1 MDNNKE
7 EINVFIEPIFL
18 KKTKFHLPSKIKLMK
33 LKKKIRHVSPDFNT
47 MIDIYN
53 FLIILRNIYMY
64 TNDDKHNL
72 FIATVPKHYDAAMI
86 YKESNFEIK
95 FILKKETRLIGI
107 EITRNCNTTKDKEQ
121 IIFNEGENII
131 TSKYDEEKFLFII
144 SCLMN
149 GLVDLIDY
157 YYNNKKF

>member
-1 MDNNKE
+1 
-7 EINVFIEPIFL
+7 
-18 KKTKFHLPSKIKLMK
+18 
-33 LKKKIRHVSPDFNT
+33 

-86 YKESNFEIK
+86 YKENNFELK
-95 FILKKETRLIGI
+95 FILKKETKLIGI
-107 EITRNCNTTKDKEQ
+107 EITRNSNTTKDKEQ
-121 IIFNEGENII
+121 IIFNEGEDII
-131 TSKYDEEKFLFII
+131 SSKYDEEKFLFII

-149 GLVDLIDY
+149 GLTELIDY
-157 YYNNKKF
+157 YYKYKKF